1 MRVPHTRTLSRT
13 KMSDMYRALTAA
25 LAAAAIV
32 TGTSCNPRPGD
43 AADGESVSAVADSGA
58 GVSNPTVPDG
68 AALDARAVAL
78 TFDDL
83 PVISTTAD
91 TAVQWAVTRG
101 ILNALADVD
110 APAIGFVNENKLGA
124 GAARDA
130 RTRMLRAWI
139 EAGHDLGNHSYS
151 HPDINTTTLDDFTA
165 DIVRGEEVTAR
176 LRGERPVFFRH
187 PFLHAGPDS
196 AKKYGLEQFLDDRGY
211 RVAPVTIDNQEWVF
225 ARAYDN
231 ALDAADS
238 TLARRVA
245 DAYLTYMDTISGF
258 YEAQARAI
266 IGRELPQVLLLHA
279 NRINADA
286 LDELLAMM
294 RRRGYRFITLE
305 EALRDPAYDRD
316 DSYIGPAGITWLH
329 RWAISDSLDRSIFR
343 GEPEPPPF
351 VAEAAR

>member
-1 MRVPHTRTLSRT
+1 MPDMLTRG
-13 KMSDMYRALTAA
+13 
-25 LAAAAIV
+25 LAASFAAV
-32 TGTSCNPRPGD
+32 AVASATSCGPRPGD
-43 AADGESVSAVADSGA
+43 VAEDAAPQDQAADSTGSDVRA
-58 GVSNPTVPDG
+58 G
-68 AALDARAVAL
+68 RAVAL

-91 TAVQWAVTRG
+91 TTVQWAVTRG
-101 ILNALADVD
+101 ILGALAAAG
-110 APAIGFVNENKLGA
+110 APAIGFVNEDKLGA

-130 RTRMLRAWI
+130 RIRMLRAWL
-139 EAGHDLGNHSYS
+139 EHGHDLGNHSYS
-151 HPDINTTTLDDFTA
+151 HPDLNTTSLDDYAA

-176 LRGERPVFFRH
+176 LRGSQPVFFRH
-187 PFLHAGPDS
+187 PYLHAGPDS
-196 AKKYGLEQFLDDRGY
+196 ARRYGLERFLDDRGY
-211 RVAPVTIDNQEWVF
+211 RVAPVTIDNQEYVF

-238 TLARRVA
+238 ALAERVA
-245 DAYLTYMDTISGF
+245 QAYQTYMDTIFGF

-266 IGRELPQVLLLHA
+266 VGRELPQVLLLHA
-279 NRINADA
+279 NRINADG
-286 LDELLAMM
+286 LDELLAMA

-305 EALRDPAYDRD
+305 EALGDPAYDRS